1 MTCREHFAAT
11 LAHRTLDGILDRLMH
26 DQPGLAP
33 LRGDLVR
40 AHELLEGTYLR
51 GGKVLTCGNGGS
63 AADAEHIVGELM
75 KGFLLR
81 RPVDDGFRARLF
93 ADAER
98 APSDREAARAA
109 AERIAD
115 HLQGALPAIALTGA
129 PSLSTAFANDVA
141 PDLVFAQQ
149 LLGYGRAGDA
159 LIAISTSGNSTGIL
173 QAIRV
178 ARALDL
184 RVVGLTGGTG
194 GRMASLCDVAL
205 IAPEH
210 ETYRVQEC
218 HLPLYH
224 ALCAML
230 EARFFPDDA
239 GAV

>member
-1 MTCREHFAAT
+1 MTPER
-11 LAHRTLDGILDRLMH
+11 ILDRL
-26 DQPGLAP
+26 LADHPALSP
-33 LRGDLVR
+33 LRRDVEKAYGI
-40 AHELLEGTYLR
+40 LERTYLQ
-51 GGKVLTCGNGGS
+51 GGKALTCGYGGS

-81 RPVDDGFRARLF
+81 RPVGDGFRARLN
-93 ADAER
+93 AGAALEPGD
-98 APSDREAARAA
+98 PEAAKDA
-109 AERIAD
+109 AERIGSR
-115 HLQGALPAIALTGA
+115 LQGSLPAIALTGGL
-129 PSLSTAFANDVA
+129 SLSTAFANDVA

-149 LLGYGRAGDA
+149 LFGYGRAGDT
-159 LIAISTSGNSTGIL
+159 LVAISTSGNSAGIL

-178 ARALDL
+178 ARAMDI

-194 GRMASLCDVAL
+194 GRMAPLCDAVL

-230 EARFFPDDA
+230 EARFFPPED
-239 GAV
+239 GR